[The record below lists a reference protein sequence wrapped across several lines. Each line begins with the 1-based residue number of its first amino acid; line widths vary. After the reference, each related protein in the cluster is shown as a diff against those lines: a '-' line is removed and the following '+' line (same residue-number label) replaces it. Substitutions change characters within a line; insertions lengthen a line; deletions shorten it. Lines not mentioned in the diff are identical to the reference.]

1 MTKSGKFTVKFLY
14 NALELDNFRSFPV
27 REIWLS
33 WDNLELAFCV
43 GGSVG
48 HVQRREWSLAD
59 MCYFCHLH
67 EESIDHLLLHREK
80 TRVLWELLFALFR
93 VSWVLPLLVR
103 ETLLG

>member
-33 WDNLELAFCV
+33 WNNLELAFCV

-80 TRVLWELLFALFR
+80 TRVL
-93 VSWVLPLLVR
+93 
-103 ETLLG
+103 